1 MKNVA
6 VMIFI
11 LLIILTL
18 GLYLVSFQVRETESC
33 MVTTFGKPTSQIVKP
48 GWYFKWPFPIQQI
61 HKYDSRMRVFT
72 VEVEETR
79 TASGDPIIV
88 NTYVVWRISEPL
100 KFYNTIKTV
109 KNAEDE
115 LLRSRIRNT
124 QNSVIGKYKFS
135 QFVNSD
141 PNQIKFDDIQK
152 DMLAELKK
160 AVAAADYGIEIK
172 TMGIKQLKVSEDV
185 SKKVFDRM
193 RAERKRRADKI
204 IAEGD
209 SEAVWIKTDAKTISD
224 ELVAVAD
231 ARAKKIQ
238 GEGDAKAAQ
247 YYKLLDEDPV
257 LAGFLRNLEALQKM
271 LESKTTFVVP
281 PDKEPFSLLKGMP
294 DLKPVDPNKPKGPD
308 GN

>member
-1 MKNVA
+1 MKNFA
-6 VMIFI
+6 ITIFI
-11 LLIILTL
+11 VLIVATFF
-18 GLYLVSFQVRETESC
+18 LYLVSFQVRETESC
-33 MVTTFGKPTSQIVKP
+33 MVTTFGKPTSQITEP
-48 GWYFKWPFPIQQI
+48 GWYFKWPFPIQLV
-61 HKYDSRMRVFT
+61 HRFDSRMRVFT

-100 KFYNTIKTV
+100 KFFNSIQTV

-141 PNQIKFDDIQK
+141 TNQIKFDDIQK
-152 DMLAELKK
+152 DMLEELRK
-160 AVAAADYGIEIK
+160 AVASAEYGIEIK

-185 SKKVFDRM
+185 SKEVFERM
-193 RAERKRRADKI
+193 RAERNRRAADI
-204 IAEGD
+204 IAKGD
-209 SEAVWIKTDAKTISD
+209 SEAVRIETDAKTISD

-231 ARAKKIQ
+231 ARAKKIR
-238 GEGDAKAAQ
+238 GEGDARAAQ
-247 YYKLLDEDPV
+247 YYEMLDEDPD

-271 LESKTTFVVP
+271 LETNTTFVVP
-281 PDKEPFSLLKGMP
+281 TDREPFSLLKGMP
-294 DLKPVDPNKPKGPD
+294 DLKPLEPNEPD
-308 GN
+308 EN